1 MVTLQAQN
9 ALQAGN
15 HNQFSKKKKGQRSRS
30 MQLGQKNSK
39 NGVFLHGIYIM
50 IFAFDNTEE
59 TDVQR
64 RF

>member
-1 MVTLQAQN
+1 
-9 ALQAGN
+9 
-15 HNQFSKKKKGQRSRS
+15 

-59 TDVQR
+59 TDVQKS
-64 RF
+64 F